1 MQALRIGL
9 LLQPYTGAMPPH
21 EYSIGPELIY
31 KKPLT
36 VGLVWLDAHGD
47 FNTPETTLI

>member
-9 LLQPYTGAMPPH
+9 VLQPYTGAMPPH

-31 KKPLT
+31 KKTFNRRPCL
-36 VGLVWLDAHGD
+36 VGRPRRL
-47 FNTPETTLI
+47 